1 MTVSVVRYRMARI
14 TITYIGH
21 ASFRFESE
29 RGAVSYLDPWLDDN
43 PTTDLTRGGVDRAD
57 VVLVT
62 HGHGDHIG
70 DSYEICK
77 RTGAKFV
84 GDYELCQVAAAAGVP
99 ETALRGLNPGGSVT
113 VADVRITMTQAHHSH
128 SLAAHVLPRPLP
140 EGVLYHSAG
149 ATAGFVMAYDNGVTV
164 YGAGDTC
171 LFGDMQ
177 LIGQMYGPQVAI
189 LPVGGKYTMGVRE
202 GARAAS
208 LIRADVVIPCHY
220 GPELGQPA
228 DIDELTRQ
236 VAILSPGA
244 AVAPLQPGQSLVY
257 TASSYQVRG

>member
-1 MTVSVVRYRMARI
+1 MARI

-29 RGAVSYLDPWLDDN
+29 RGTLSYLDPWLDDN
-43 PTTDLTRGGVDRAD
+43 PTTHLTRGGIDRAD
-57 VVLVT
+57 VVLAT
-62 HGHGDHIG
+62 HGHADHVG
-70 DSYEICK
+70 DSYDICK
-77 RTGAKFV
+77 RTGAAFV
-84 GDYELCQVAAAAGVP
+84 GDYELCEVAAAVGLP
-99 ETALRGLNPGGSVT
+99 EEAVRGLNPGGSVT
-113 VADVRITMTQAHHSH
+113 VADVEITMTQAQHSN

-149 ATAGFVMAYDNGVTV
+149 ATSGFVMAYDNGVTV
-164 YGAGDTC
+164 YDAGDTC

-208 LIRADVVIPCHY
+208 LIRADIVIPCHY
-220 GPELGQPA
+220 GQEVGQPA

-236 VAILSPGA
+236 VAFLSPGTT
-244 AVAPLQPGQSLVY
+244 VVPLQPGQSVVY

>member
-1 MTVSVVRYRMARI
+1 MARI

-29 RGAVSYLDPWLDDN
+29 RGTLSYLDPWLDDN
-43 PTTDLTRGGVDRAD
+43 PTTDLTRDGIDRAD
-57 VVLVT
+57 IVLAT
-62 HGHGDHIG
+62 HGHADHVG
-70 DSYEICK
+70 DSYDICK
-77 RTGAKFV
+77 RTGAAFV
-84 GDYELCQVAAAAGVP
+84 GDYELCEVAAAVGLP
-99 ETALRGLNPGGSVT
+99 EEAVRGLNPGGSVT
-113 VADVRITMTQAHHSH
+113 VADVEITMTQAQHSN

-149 ATAGFVMAYDNGVTV
+149 ATSGFVMAYDNGVTV
-164 YGAGDTC
+164 YDAGDTC

-208 LIRADVVIPCHY
+208 LIRADIVIPCHY
-220 GPELGQPA
+220 GQEVGQPA
-228 DIDELTRQ
+228 DIDELIRQ
-236 VAILSPGA
+236 VAFLSPGTT
-244 AVAPLQPGQSLVY
+244 VVPLQPGQSVVY
-257 TASSYQVRG
+257 TASSCQVRG